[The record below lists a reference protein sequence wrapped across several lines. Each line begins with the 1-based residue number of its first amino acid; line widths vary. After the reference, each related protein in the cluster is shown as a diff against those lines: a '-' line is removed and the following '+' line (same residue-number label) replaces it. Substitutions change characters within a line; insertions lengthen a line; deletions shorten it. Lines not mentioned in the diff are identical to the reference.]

1 MIAKLLNDRIKPMKG
16 FSHLFHIMLVAS
28 LPIGLFV
35 LVRLEFIA
43 LAFTL
48 LLLSK
53 WRIFAVR
60 MRYWP
65 ANIRL
70 SIVDVLFGSG
80 IILAIASADYMS
92 TQLIWGFVYLVWL
105 VYVKPSSL
113 RTMIALQ
120 AILASG
126 LFLATFTYRYS
137 HFNSLLFVA
146 VFWFVAYFCARH
158 FLGGFEEEKVGLLAS
173 IWAFFA
179 LQVAWVSS
187 HWLVFFFNDSLAQPV
202 VLLTAISVG
211 VASLYYLDK
220 EDRLST
226 FAQKQIIFST
236 IFIVVVI
243 VALSGYWGD
252 KTI

>member
-1 MIAKLLNDRIKPMKG
+1 MKPMKG
-16 FSHLFHIMLVAS
+16 FSHFFHIMLVAS
-28 LPIGLFV
+28 LPIGLFI

-43 LAFTL
+43 LAFGL

-80 IILAIASADYMS
+80 VILAMASADYMS
-92 TQLIWGFVYLVWL
+92 TQLLWVAVYMVWL
-105 VYVKPSSL
+105 LYVKPSSS
-113 RTMIALQ
+113 RTMVALQ
-120 AILASG
+120 AILASA
-126 LFLATFTYRYS
+126 LFLSTFCYRYS
-137 HFNSLLFVA
+137 HFHSLIFVG

-187 HWLVFFFNDSLAQPV
+187 HWLVFFFHGTLAQPV

-236 IFIVVVI
+236 LFIIIVI